1 MKNKQTVLI
10 VDDIA
15 DNLNIAASAII
26 GHDINVILAQS
37 GEQAIATTEKFHPD
51 LILLDIMM
59 PEMNGFEV
67 CELLKSKSETKDI
80 PVIFLTAMEDAKNI
94 VEGFSLGAVDYI
106 TKPFHLE
113 EVLVRVQT
121 HLSISRLRKEIE
133 EANSLLE
140 QKVTERTAELV
151 ETNEKLK
158 SEINERKLI
167 ENQLKTNNE
176 KLILANEKAEESDR
190 LKTEFLNNISHE
202 IRTPMNGI
210 VGFVNLLEMP
220 DLSPENRKSYTT
232 AITESSNQLLEI
244 VNDIMAISTIHTKQE
259 KVAEQNIVINNLI
272 NEVIDG
278 FDAQVSTKGISIVKK
293 LGTVGTSLELIT
305 DGLKL
310 QQIFTKLI
318 DNAIKYTNEG
328 FVEFGYKLKTEV
340 IEFYIKD
347 TGIGI
352 SVGKHN
358 EIFEQFR
365 QVESDLTRAYGG
377 AGLGLTIAKA
387 YTHLLGGKI
396 WLESELSK
404 GSIFYFTI
412 PFKPIEE

>member
-412 PFKPIEE
+412 PFKPVEE

>member
-259 KVAEQNIVINNLI
+259 KVAEQNIVINSLI

-412 PFKPIEE
+412 PFKPVEE